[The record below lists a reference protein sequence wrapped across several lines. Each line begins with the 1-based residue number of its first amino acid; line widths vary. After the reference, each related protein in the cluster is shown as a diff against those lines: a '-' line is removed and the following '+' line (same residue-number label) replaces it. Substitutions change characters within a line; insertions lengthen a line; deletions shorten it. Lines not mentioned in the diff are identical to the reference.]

1 MTDEQIINDFSSA
14 VVCVGQASF
23 VEKCRKGENLKQ
35 KIFAIINR
43 QKEEKKTMQDYI
55 DCLKA
60 ENMRLHQNLQEAHI
74 DIREQIAK
82 NDELKNL
89 LDDKCDRC
97 LVKDRADAM
106 KELAREIINDI
117 LPKYLYGRE
126 TQALQIGFAISEKV
140 NELTKK
146 R

>member
-1 MTDEQIINDFSSA
+1 MIDEQIINEFSS
-14 VVCVGQASF
+14 
-23 VEKCRKGENLKQ
+23 
-35 KIFAIINR
+35 
-43 QKEEKKTMQDYI
+43 EEKKTMQDYI

-60 ENMRLHQNLQEAHI
+60 ENVRLHQNLQEAHI

-82 NDELKNL
+82 TDELKKL

-97 LVKDRADAM
+97 LVKDRTDAM
-106 KELAREIINDI
+106 RELAREIINDI

-126 TQALQIGFAISEKV
+126 TQGLQIGFAISEKV